1 MRLLVHNQKGGVGK
15 TTTAANLGASLLR
28 EGLADRVTL
37 VDLDP
42 QMHLTAMLAPASG
55 DASDAVCGA
64 VPAWL
69 AGDATTA
76 LPVPHEPGLWLVP
89 GDSQTG
95 GGSARGLPDAPPA
108 GQWIILDSAPGWT
121 PLAQSLCHWADLI
134 LCPFEPDFLGLSGV
148 SCLLT
153 RLDGIGVDRAR
164 IRFLPCRHNA
174 RLALH
179 RDVCARLAERF
190 GPALLLPLTIRSTIR
205 IAEAP
210 GFGRTVLSYAPGS
223 TGCKDYR
230 RLAKA
235 IAATGPT
242 NGQTQAQAP
251 QDGQPSN
258 GRTAA

>member
-15 TTTAANLGASLLR
+15 TTTAANLGAALLR
-28 EGLADRVTL
+28 EGLADAVTL

-42 QMHLTAMLAPASG
+42 QMHLTAMLSPEGVATGAT
-55 DASDAVCGA
+55 ASD
-64 VPAWL
+64 WL
-69 AGDATTA
+69 AGQATGGM
-76 LPVPHEPGLWLVP
+76 PVPTEPGLRLVP
-89 GDSQTG
+89 GDVQDRAGTVI
-95 GGSARGLPDAPPA
+95 ALPA
-108 GQWIILDSAPGWT
+108 GHAQDGWTIVDSAPGWT
-121 PLAQSLCHWADLI
+121 PLAQDLCRWADLI

-148 SCLLT
+148 SRLLT
-153 RLDGIGVDRAR
+153 RLDGIGVGRER
-164 IRFLPCRHNA
+164 IRFLPCRHNP

-179 RDVCARLAERF
+179 RDVCARLADRF

-210 GFGRTVLSYAPGS
+210 GFGCTVLHHAPGS

-230 RLAKA
+230 RLARA

-242 NGQTQAQAP
+242 NGLTLAQAP
-251 QDGQPSN
+251 QDGQPPN